1 VLALYAFSREHI
13 DFVQISWEKASR
25 METDRGRQA
34 MAAIGLLAD
43 EPRQR
48 LYRFVRAQP
57 TLVTLDQAAA
67 AAGISRKLAAFH
79 LAKLV
84 SAGLLETAAP
94 RPGQPPP
101 RPRPRP
107 RPKAC
112 QPVATEVAIS
122 VPQRRYDA
130 LGEMLAQAIVAEGP
144 ASSAPH
150 TAQQL
155 EQLAV
160 ATGTG
165 ESSHPA

>member
-1 VLALYAFSREHI
+1 
-13 DFVQISWEKASR
+13 
-25 METDRGRQA
+25 MEADRGRQA

-57 TLVTLDQAAA
+57 TPVTRDQAAA

-94 RPGQPPP
+94 DPASRRPGPGRPQGLPAGRDRGGHQRPAAP
-101 RPRPRP
+101 LRRPRRGARP
-107 RPKAC
+107 GD
-112 QPVATEVAIS
+112 
-122 VPQRRYDA
+122 RRRGA
-130 LGEMLAQAIVAEGP
+130 GQKR
-144 ASSAPH
+144 PH

>member
-43 EPRQR
+43 EPR
-48 LYRFVRAQP
+48 
-57 TLVTLDQAAA
+57 
-67 AAGISRKLAAFH
+67 
-79 LAKLV
+79 
-84 SAGLLETAAP
+84 
-94 RPGQPPP
+94 QPPP

>member
-1 VLALYAFSREHI
+1 
-13 DFVQISWEKASR
+13 

-57 TLVTLDQAAA
+57 TPVTRDQAAA

-84 SAGLLETAAP
+84 SAGLLETTTPDPASR
-94 RPGQPPP
+94 RPGPG
-101 RPRPRP
+101 RPQGLPAGRD
-107 RPKAC
+107 
-112 QPVATEVAIS
+112 EVAIS

-130 LGEMLAQAIVAEGP
+130 LGEVLAQAIVAEGP
-144 ASSAPH
+144 VRSAPH